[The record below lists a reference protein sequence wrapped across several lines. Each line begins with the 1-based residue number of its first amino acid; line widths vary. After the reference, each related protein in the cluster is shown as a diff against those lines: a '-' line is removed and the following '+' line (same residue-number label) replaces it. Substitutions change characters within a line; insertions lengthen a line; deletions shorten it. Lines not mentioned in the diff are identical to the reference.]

1 MRKYLKILWDAI
13 VPNNPVLI
21 IAIGLCSVIAVS
33 NSVKSALLM
42 TFAFSMV
49 QIPSNIIVS
58 SLRKLIP
65 YEIRVPIFVVV
76 IATFTTIAA
85 LLSRAY
91 FASVYNV
98 IKLYILLVVV
108 NCIIIGRAEA
118 FAYTHGVA
126 ESFFDGVGMTL
137 GYGWVLVAIAIVREI
152 LGKGTIAGIQ
162 ILPETFQP
170 ALIMILPPSGFIM
183 IGILVG
189 ALETYLRKKKE
200 AKK

>member
-1 MRKYLKILWDAI
+1 MKRYAKIVWEALI
-13 VPNNPVLI
+13 PNNPVLI

-42 TFAFSMV
+42 TLVFSLV

-58 SLRKLIP
+58 ALRKVIP
-65 YEIRVPIFVVV
+65 FEIRVPIFVVV

-91 FASVYNV
+91 FASIYNV

-118 FAYTHGVA
+118 FAYSHGIV
-126 ESFFDGVGMTL
+126 ESFFDGLGMTI
-137 GYGWVLVAIAIVREI
+137 GYGWVLVAIAAVREL

-170 ALIMILPPSGFIM
+170 ALIMILPPSGFLM

-189 ALETYLRKKKE
+189 VIETYLRRKKE
-200 AKK
+200 VKK

>member
-1 MRKYLKILWDAI
+1 MKRYAKIVWEALI
-13 VPNNPVLI
+13 PNNPVLI

-42 TFAFSMV
+42 TLVFSLV

-58 SLRKLIP
+58 ALRKVIP
-65 YEIRVPIFVVV
+65 FEIRVPIFVVV

-91 FASVYNV
+91 FASIYNV

-118 FAYTHGVA
+118 FAYSHGIV
-126 ESFFDGVGMTL
+126 ESFFDGLGMTI
-137 GYGWVLVAIAIVREI
+137 GYGWVLVAIAVVREL

-170 ALIMILPPSGFIM
+170 ALIMILPPSGFLM

-189 ALETYLRKKKE
+189 VIETYLRRKKE
-200 AKK
+200 VKK

>member
-1 MRKYLKILWDAI
+1 MKRYAKIVWEALI
-13 VPNNPVLI
+13 PNNPVLI

-42 TFAFSMV
+42 TLVFSLV

-58 SLRKLIP
+58 ALRKVIP
-65 YEIRVPIFVVV
+65 FEIRVPIFVVV

-91 FASVYNV
+91 FASIYNV

-118 FAYTHGVA
+118 FAYSHGIV
-126 ESFFDGVGMTL
+126 ESFFDGLGMTI
-137 GYGWVLVAIAIVREI
+137 GYGWVLVAIAVVREL

-170 ALIMILPPSGFIM
+170 ALIMILPPSGFLM

-189 ALETYLRKKKE
+189 VIENYLRRKKE
-200 AKK
+200 VKK

>member
-1 MRKYLKILWDAI
+1 MKKYAKIFWDAVI
-13 VPNNPVLI
+13 PNNPVLI

-58 SLRKLIP
+58 AMRKIIP
-65 YEIRVPIFVVV
+65 YEIRVPIFVSV
-76 IATFTTIAA
+76 IAAFTTIAA

-91 FASVYNV
+91 FSAIYEV

-118 FAYTHGVA
+118 FAYSHNII
-126 ESFFDGVGMTL
+126 ESFFDGAGMTI
-137 GYGWVLVAIAIVREI
+137 GYGLVLTVIAVVREL

-162 ILPETFQP
+162 VLPESFKP
-170 ALIMILPPSGFIM
+170 ALIMVLPPAGFLM

-189 ALETYLRKKKE
+189 ALETYLRRKKE
-200 AKK
+200 VRK

>member
-1 MRKYLKILWDAI
+1 MKKYLKILWDAI
-13 VPNNPVLI
+13 APNNPVLI

-49 QIPSNIIVS
+49 QIPSNIIIS
-58 SLRKLIP
+58 SLRKIIP

-91 FASVYNV
+91 FASVYNI

-118 FAYTHGVA
+118 FAYTHGIV

-137 GYGWVLVAIAIVREI
+137 GYGWVLVAIAIVREL
-152 LGKGTIAGIQ
+152 LGKGTVAGIQ

-200 AKK
+200 VKK

>member
-1 MRKYLKILWDAI
+1 MKKYLKIVWEAI
-13 VPNNPVLI
+13 IPNNPVLI

-58 SLRKLIP
+58 SLRKVIP
-65 YEIRVPIFVVV
+65 NEIRVPIFVVV

-118 FAYTHGVA
+118 FAYSHGVI
-126 ESFFDGVGMTL
+126 ESFFDGVGMTI
-137 GYGWVLVAIAIVREI
+137 GYGWVLVAIAIVREL

-162 ILPETFQP
+162 IFPEAYQP

-189 ALETYLRKKKE
+189 AIETYLRKRKEVKK
-200 AKK
+200 